1 MDSSRPRRP
10 FNLELLVLGPFS
22 VEAFI
27 EKATPAGADTIRMV
41 SGRTDR
47 GGLGGSAIEMA
58 QRVSQSLDLV
68 VIESGC

>member
-1 MDSSRPRRP
+1 MGSSRPRRL
-10 FNLELLVLGPFS
+10 FDLELLILGPFS

-47 GGLGGSAIEMA
+47 SGLGGSAIETA
-58 QRVSQSLDLV
+58 QQVSQSLDLV
-68 VIESGC
+68 IESGY